1 LRHYLIALFFL
12 ASACVSTTDPE
23 TALRAQRN
31 ATPSS
36 PCERQ
41 SASRCLFFNAPVSLF
56 PRVIRLKARPLP
68 FFRTEKPLEFVD
80 SRPTKWLAPK
90 NTLTDGA
97 SIPSLFLTAV
107 GNPRSKE
114 FINAAT
120 IHDAYCG
127 IGNESLSQYHSDTWQ
142 NVHRM
147 FYDALRVSGTPSAK
161 AKIMYAAVYLG
172 GPRWTMPGE
181 QPKVRMP
188 IPGLLIVTAPLKQG
202 PPNTPLPRLIPEKVL
217 IEEMVTAVNFINNSN
232 PSFSRLS
239 SYLRKREQYMLNLVR
254 VSSTGTGD
262 DLNNSI
268 TSPNPSG
275 GYSLPDL

>member
-1 LRHYLIALFFL
+1 MRHYLIVLCFL
-12 ASACVSTTDPE
+12 VSACVTTTDPE

-36 PCERQ
+36 PCEKQ
-41 SASRCLFFNAPVSLF
+41 STVHCLFFNAPVSLL
-56 PRVIRLKARPLP
+56 PKVIRLKARPLP
-68 FFRTEKPLEFVD
+68 FFRTETAIEFVD
-80 SRPTKWLAPK
+80 SRPTTWLAPK

-120 IHDAYCG
+120 MHDAYCG
-127 IGNESLSQYHSDTWQ
+127 IGNESLAQYHSDTWQ

-147 FYDALRVSGTPSAK
+147 FYDALRVGGTPPNK

-172 GPRWTMPGE
+172 GPRWTMPGD

-188 IPGLLIVTAPLKQG
+188 IPGLLIITAPITQG
-202 PPNTPLPRLIPEKVL
+202 PTNTPLPKLIPEKTL
-217 IEEMVTAVNFINNSN
+217 IDEMVATVAFINKSS
-232 PSFSRLS
+232 PSLARLS
-239 SYLRKREQYMLNLVR
+239 IYLRKRERAMLAQVQGG
-254 VSSTGTGD
+254 SADGGQ
-262 DLNNSI
+262 
-268 TSPNPSG
+268 NPSG
-275 GYSLPDL
+275 AEGGFDPSGGSSLPPM